1 MRRNEEIA
9 SHIAALLLDDDGLEG
24 IEARLG
30 GFNLFEAIG
39 HTRTEAR
46 HSDFLAFLLDPNGSH
61 GLGTEFLGRFAVAA
75 VRSMPTGSRPLSL
88 SEVAIADFDDCLVL
102 REHHRIDVLWID
114 ETRRFLD
121 TLAEAFRD
129 NEN

>member
-46 HSDFLAFLLDPNGSH
+46 HSDFLAFLLGVI
-61 GLGTEFLGRFAVAA
+61 GRI
-75 VRSMPTGSRPLSL
+75 VRRITVTGRPERRARRCRACKPLSCGQKCC
-88 SEVAIADFDDCLVL
+88 S
-102 REHHRIDVLWID
+102 
-114 ETRRFLD
+114 TP
-121 TLAEAFRD
+121 
-129 NEN
+129 